1 MATEVE
7 PALEREFYAC
17 ADPVSSCSGLLI
29 AAGMSLHPGMQ
40 MGVRRKETS
49 SYSPYNHIHG
59 TVEPVRRGMR
69 RMRRL
74 GTQHAC
80 TRRRLQTGAA
90 YPDR

>member
-1 MATEVE
+1 MRSILGKLADSQPAAPSKRWDSVATEVE

-49 SYSPYNHIHG
+49 Y
-59 TVEPVRRGMR
+59 V
-69 RMRRL
+69 
-74 GTQHAC
+74 
-80 TRRRLQTGAA
+80 
-90 YPDR
+90 